1 MPDGLSHKILICG
14 DVKGKVNALYSRVSK
29 VMNVA
34 GQFDMMFCLGDFFG
48 TQTDEIKK
56 LIDGSLAASLPT
68 YIVSPYTEIARKFCQ
83 TESGC
88 ELCSNVTYLGSKGTY
103 TAMSGLRVVYMA
115 EWEPNSDNCN
125 LPSSLLN
132 EALAA
137 EDSGFL
143 GVDLLLTCQW
153 PKHVNKLTLYELP
166 DGCQQCIDSS
176 SILISRL
183 AYLTRPR
190 YHFSCGNGVYY
201 ERSPYRNHRVL
212 QEKACHTTRF
222 ISLAD
227 VKNERNQKYLYALKL
242 IPIDKMDHQ
251 DLINQP
257 PDVTENPYREFVDHK
272 HSLDRETEVQTEQY
286 FYNMNTNEKSGN
298 LTKKGTLQK
307 RKINTNT
314 LEDTDDNKRQ
324 LVDKNDTSE
333 ESFQEKIDKNRNH
346 AACWFC
352 LGNPQVK
359 KHLIVSIGTQAYV
372 ALPRG
377 PIVPDHALIL
387 TIGHHQSWISC
398 PEYVRSEIEEY
409 KSRLKRMYAAQ
420 DKAMV
425 TFERNLKTQ
434 HYQLQVVPV
443 PFSVAAEVKQV
454 FLELS
459 ANTDFSPCELK
470 PVPRRTELDEICRV
484 GIPYFFV
491 ELPTGEKLFGRIP
504 KDRISS
510 ANLQFGRIVLTDP
523 RILNC
528 PEKADWH
535 DCIDEED
542 EETDLAKHFRKM
554 FSPFD
559 VNDDDNDI
567 E

>member
-1 MPDGLSHKILICG
+1 MPDGQVHKILICG

-29 VMNVA
+29 VMSVA
-34 GQFDMMFCLGDFFG
+34 GQFDMLFCLGDFFG
-48 TQTDEIKK
+48 SQTDELERI
-56 LIDGSLAASLPT
+56 IDGNLEVPIAT
-68 YIVSPYTEIARKFCQ
+68 YIVSPFTEIARKFCKV
-83 TESGC
+83 ESGC
-88 ELCSNVTYLGSKGTY
+88 ELCSNLTYLGSRGTY
-103 TAMSGLRVVYMA
+103 TTVSGLRIVYMA
-115 EWEPNSDNCN
+115 ELEVDSDNSN

-132 EALAA
+132 DALAA
-137 EDSGFL
+137 EDYGFI

-153 PKHVNKLTLYELP
+153 PKHVNKLSAHEFP
-166 DGCQQCIDSS
+166 VSCQHCIDSS

-222 ISLAD
+222 IALAD
-227 VKNERNQKYLYALKL
+227 VRNERNQKYLYALKL

-251 DLINQP
+251 DLISQP
-257 PDVTENPYREFVDHK
+257 PDVTENPYREFVEHK
-272 HSLDRETEVQTEQY
+272 HSADRETEVQTEQF
-286 FYNMNTNEKSGN
+286 FYNLDTEKKSE
-298 LTKKGTLQK
+298 GTTRKSISQK
-307 RKINTNT
+307 RKMNSNL
-314 LEDTDDNKRQ
+314 LEDANGAKVQ
-324 LVDKNDTSE
+324 LVDTNDTDK
-333 ESFQEKIDKNRNH
+333 ESLQEKIDRNRNH

-359 KHLIVSIGTQAYV
+359 KHLIVSIGAQAYV

-387 TIGHHQSWISC
+387 TIGHHQNWIAC
-398 PEYVRSEIEEY
+398 PDYVRSEIEEY
-409 KSRLKRMYAAQ
+409 KSRLKRMYAAHG
-420 DKAMV
+420 KVMV

-459 ANTDFSPCELK
+459 ANADFSPCKLK
-470 PVPRRTELDEICRV
+470 PVPRRTELDEVCRV

-510 ANLQFGRIVLTDP
+510 TNLQFGRIVLTDP

-528 PEKADWH
+528 PERADWH
-535 DCIDEED
+535 DCTDDED
-542 EETDLAKHFRKM
+542 EEANLTKQFRQM
-554 FSPFD
+554 FSPY
-559 VNDDDNDI
+559 DNT